1 MARESMR
8 VWLAKGNR
16 HKILTYITAIFFIIL
31 VTEKITE
38 CVSAEFWQGVSGFN
52 LQMSFGDLFGILIYS
67 AMTILIIAKA
77 DYKYLLIPDG
87 LLFLSKFIHV
97 IEGFDHLFPLTESD
111 ILTKIT
117 AIEEIVDNFLFMVF
131 LIIFFSGKLFRNLAG
146 YIKFLIP
153 YVCVIS
159 LVMIF
164 PTTVVIETIKVLIE
178 AEFYSYPISVM
189 TFNFIKAV
197 SKEIFLDIPYF
208 LLVLMVYYKP
218 KKH

>member
-1 MARESMR
+1 MICQTIVLFFRVCYNITKEVISVARESMR
-8 VWLAKGNR
+8 AWLAKGNR

-67 AMTILIIAKA
+67 AMTILIITKA

-117 AIEEIVDNFLFMVF
+117 AIEEIVDNFLLWFF
-131 LIIFFSGKLFRNLAG
+131 L
-146 YIKFLIP
+146 
-153 YVCVIS
+153 
-159 LVMIF
+159 
-164 PTTVVIETIKVLIE
+164 
-178 AEFYSYPISVM
+178 
-189 TFNFIKAV
+189 
-197 SKEIFLDIPYF
+197 
-208 LLVLMVYYKP
+208 
-218 KKH
+218 

>member
-1 MARESMR
+1 MAKESMR
-8 VWLAKGNR
+8 IWFAKGNR
-16 HKILTYITAIFFIIL
+16 HRYLTYITAIFFIIL
-31 VTEKITE
+31 VAEKFTE
-38 CVSAEFWQGVSGFN
+38 CISAEFWQGLSAFD
-52 LQMSFGDLFGILIYS
+52 LEMSFGDLFSIVVYTSMSVLILS
-67 AMTILIIAKA
+67 KA

-87 LLFLSKFIHV
+87 LLFLSKLIHV
-97 IEGFDHLFPLTESD
+97 IEGFDHLFPLTDND

-131 LIIFFSGKLFRNLAG
+131 LTIFFSGKLLKHLAG
-146 YIKFLIP
+146 HIKFLIP
-153 YVCVIS
+153 YVCVLS
-159 LVMIF
+159 LILIF

-178 AEFYSYPISVM
+178 AEFFSYPVSVM

-208 LLVLMVYYKP
+208 FLVLMVYYKP